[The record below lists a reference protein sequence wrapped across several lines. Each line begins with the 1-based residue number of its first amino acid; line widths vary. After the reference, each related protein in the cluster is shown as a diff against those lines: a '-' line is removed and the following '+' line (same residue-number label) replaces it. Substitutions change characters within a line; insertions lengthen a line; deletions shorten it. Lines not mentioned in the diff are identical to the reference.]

1 MNLKNTPILTIVGVA
16 AAVVAAGAFFGPGI
30 IDSIKNPTAKV
41 EMKRTVAGNIDSGRF
56 TVTLGAK
63 FKDSLAYD
71 GERGIYMI
79 TDNKTGKEFVGVS
92 GVGIAE
98 LGSHSETHTDGNGKS
113 QTTIVTDE
121 R

>member
-1 MNLKNTPILTIVGVA
+1 MNLKSTPLVTIVGVG
-16 AAVVAAGAFFGPGI
+16 AAVVAAVAFFGPGI
-30 IDSIKNPTAKV
+30 IDRIQNPTAKV
-41 EMKRTVAGNIDSGRF
+41 EMKRTIAGNIDSGRF

-63 FKDSLAYD
+63 FKDGLAYD

-79 TDNKTGKEFVGVS
+79 TDHKTGKEFVGVS